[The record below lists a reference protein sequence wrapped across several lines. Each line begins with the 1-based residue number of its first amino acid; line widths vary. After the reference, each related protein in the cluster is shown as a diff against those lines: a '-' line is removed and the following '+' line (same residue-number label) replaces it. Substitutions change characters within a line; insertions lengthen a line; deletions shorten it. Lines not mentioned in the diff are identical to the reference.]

1 MNEIRTLLCLVASGF
16 CAKFAYGC
24 YQSWKQAEIGSA
36 LANGLAGIFGQNTN
50 LDLGVDARNEFIFWS
65 FATLV
70 CLWLAFKKSK
80 KE

>member
-16 CAKFAYGC
+16 CVKFAYGC
-24 YQSWKQAEIGSA
+24 YQSWQQAQIGNA
-36 LANGLAGIFGQNTN
+36 LANGLAGLFGQKTD
-50 LDLGVDARNEFIFWS
+50 LDFGGDARNEFLFWS
-65 FATLV
+65 ASTVV